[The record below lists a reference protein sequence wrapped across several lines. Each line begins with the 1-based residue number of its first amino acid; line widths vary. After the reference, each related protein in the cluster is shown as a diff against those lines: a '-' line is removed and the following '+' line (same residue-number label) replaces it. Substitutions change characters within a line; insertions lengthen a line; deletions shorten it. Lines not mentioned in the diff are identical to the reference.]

1 MHILGI
7 DPGSAITAYGIIDL
21 KNKDFSYTHL
31 KLNPKRSLEDK
42 IYDIFEFTV
51 DIIEHSKIYS
61 VAIESP
67 FYSVNIRSSMIL
79 SQIKGAIIAAV
90 KMKGLNIYQYSPREI
105 KKSVCGYGAAEKE
118 QVRFIVEK
126 TLHINLKKEPLD
138 VSDAL
143 SVALT
148 HIYAKKF

>member
-7 DPGSAITAYGIIDL
+7 DPGSAITAYGIVDL
-21 KNKDFSYTHL
+21 ENNDFLYTHL
-31 KLNPKRSLEDK
+31 KLSPKRSLEDK
-42 IYDIFEFTV
+42 IYDIFKFTV
-51 DIIEHSKIYS
+51 DVIDNSKIDS
-61 VAIESP
+61 VAIENP
-67 FYSVNIRSSMIL
+67 FYSVNIKSSMIL

-90 KMKGLNIYQYSPREI
+90 KMKGLDIYQYSPREI

-126 TLHINLKKEPLD
+126 TLALDLKGEPLD

-148 HIYAKKF
+148 HSYAKKL

>member
-1 MHILGI
+1 MYILGI
-7 DPGSAITAYGIIDL
+7 DPGSRITAYGIVDVE
-21 KNKDFSYTHL
+21 NNDFSYTYL
-31 KLNPKRSLEDK
+31 KLKSKRSLEDK
-42 IYDIFEFTV
+42 IYDIFKFTI
-51 DIIEHSKIYS
+51 DIIDNSKIDS
-61 VAIESP
+61 VAIENP
-67 FYSVNIRSSMIL
+67 FYSVNIKSSMIL

-90 KMKGLNIYQYSPREI
+90 KMRGLDIYQYSPREI

-126 TLHINLKKEPLD
+126 TLHIDLKKEPLD

-148 HIYAKKF
+148 HSYTKKF